1 MHSRTFIVPS
11 DPSHTRNE
19 TRSNRQPQPEAND
32 PSSSSDDQVETE
44 GIFGN
49 HQSISYPELL
59 LTTGS
64 DQIEQN
70 LQLGE
75 HDLKGEEAIESV
87 EGISSLKDETEIV
100 ESQDTP
106 NISERAEPSNSYDM
120 SVAEVETEAPT
131 KEM

>member
-75 HDLKGEEAIESV
+75 HDLKGEV
-87 EGISSLKDETEIV
+87 IV

-106 NISERAEPSNSYDM
+106 NISVRAEPSKSDDM